1 MEKVTNLSNVQKK
14 IDHLSQFFFF
24 FLNNDETNK
33 QKQNISLNP
42 KKNLLDTQHGKVFK
56 GKQGLKIQF
65 FAN

>member
-24 FLNNDETNK
+24 LKNNDETNK